1 MDDLIRSAEL
11 QLKLLNDD
19 RVNAYVTYHDLRAV
33 PRYSFD
39 FIFSRKII
47 VYIYIYI
54 QEL

>member
-33 PRYSFD
+33 PRYSLFQG
-39 FIFSRKII
+39 FNAQSANG
-47 VYIYIYI
+47 YN
-54 QEL
+54 